1 MRTSLRKIG
10 NSQGVL
16 IPKPMLIQAGLE
28 DEIDID
34 VEDGAVVLR
43 APRPAN
49 PRAAWSAAAQLLAAS
64 GDDTQVWPAF
74 GNAADAELTW

>member
-16 IPKPMLIQAGLE
+16 IPKLMLLQAGLE

-34 VEDGAVVLR
+34 IEDGALVLR
-43 APRPAN
+43 APRPEN
-49 PRAAWSAAAQLLAAS
+49 PRTAWAAAAQLLAAS
-64 GDDTQVWPAF
+64 GDDAQVWPAF